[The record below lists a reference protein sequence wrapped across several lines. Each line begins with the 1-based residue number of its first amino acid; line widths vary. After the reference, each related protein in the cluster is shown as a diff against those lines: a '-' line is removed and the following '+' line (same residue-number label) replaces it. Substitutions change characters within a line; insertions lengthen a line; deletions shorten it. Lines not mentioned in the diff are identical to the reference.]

1 MSLRDD
7 IRVARGWE
15 ETWEYASGWN
25 PSLQWHRVVEYY
37 DTPASIKARR
47 EEHTAM
53 LDKHLSDQEAADDLM
68 AGVVLFPDAVRV
80 RRADEYREA
89 AE

>member
-1 MSLRDD
+1 MKRGLR
-7 IRVARGWE
+7 RFEGAEWVERNRGEGRWFVI
-15 ETWEYASGWN
+15 
-25 PSLQWHRVVEYY
+25 PSSTDPMGSAALRAQE
-37 DTPASIKARR
+37 AA
-47 EEHTAM
+47 A
-53 LDKHLSDQEAADDLM
+53 QEAADDLM